1 MEVSVEQGGAVSE
14 NEVTETKLHNLAAVF
29 ACHE

>member
-1 MEVSVEQGGAVSE
+1 MEIPVEQGGAISE
-14 NEVTETKLHNLAAVF
+14 DEVTGMKLHNLAAVF